1 MDKIYTAIKK
11 CRICGSRGLTD
22 VLDLGKQAL
31 TGVFPKPEDSLNYS
45 PVVICKC
52 DHCHL
57 VQLRHTVQLD
67 LMYGETYGYESS
79 LNSSMVSHLEGI
91 AEYITNLNILQT
103 GDIIL
108 DIGSNDGTFLKCF
121 GKWDYRLVGVDP
133 TVVKFEDTY
142 IEHGMWCIPEFFHK
156 DVFTHTFMGTPAKV
170 ITSIACFYDLEDPV
184 KFAQDTADVLDE
196 NGVWVMEMAYLPLII
211 QNLCFDGYV
220 QEHLEYYSLRDIK
233 FIMDQ
238 VGLKII
244 DVSFN
249 DANGGSFRVT
259 AVKQTSKHDE
269 YWRLKSILLQEKF
282 LELSETHWQYET
294 DVRLFKDKFVSL
306 LEKLKRLGKTVY
318 GIGAS
323 TKFNSVLQYCNINH
337 NLITAIGEVNDY
349 KFGRITP
356 GTNIPIIPEKEVLAN
371 NPDYLV
377 VGPYHFRDSFIK
389 MFDEYLEGGG
399 KLVFPLPDLEIVGK

>member
-1 MDKIYTAIKK
+1 
-11 CRICGSRGLTD
+11 
-22 VLDLGKQAL
+22 
-31 TGVFPKPEDSLNYS
+31 
-45 PVVICKC
+45 
-52 DHCHL
+52 
-57 VQLRHTVQLD
+57 
-67 LMYGETYGYESS
+67 
-79 LNSSMVSHLEGI
+79 
-91 AEYITNLNILQT
+91 
-103 GDIIL
+103 
-108 DIGSNDGTFLKCF
+108 
-121 GKWDYRLVGVDP
+121 
-133 TVVKFEDTY
+133 
-142 IEHGMWCIPEFFHK
+142 
-156 DVFTHTFMGTPAKV
+156 MGTPAKV

-259 AVKQTSKHDE
+259 AAKQTSKHDE